1 MTNIAVRLRVAAALG
16 LNATEQGYRSSMSR
30 FRPLVLLAAL
40 ALPGCGAGANICTS
54 ASCNSGIFINT
65 NEVAKTVKG
74 AAWVTL
80 CIGGDCE
87 TEPASAANLVGRE
100 MRKLG
105 PDRRGDGSYEVT
117 LTISN
122 RRGAALLVVSHLVRH
137 FRVLQPNGATCGPTC
152 RYAGLE
158 LRARAHQLV
167 ERS

>member
-1 MTNIAVRLRVAAALG
+1 MSKLR
-16 LNATEQGYRSSMSR
+16 
-30 FRPLVLLAAL
+30 PIVLLAVL
-40 ALPGCGAGANICTS
+40 ALPGCGAGARTVCS
-54 ASCNSGIFINT
+54 LVGCSSGISINT
-65 NEVAKTVKG
+65 NQVARTVKG

-87 TEPASAANLVGRE
+87 TERASAANVVGRQLG
-100 MRKLG
+100 KLG

-137 FRVLQPNGATCGPTC
+137 LRVLQPNGAACGPTC
-152 RYAGLE
+152 RLATLE
-158 LRARAHQLV
+158 LRASRHELV